1 MKKVLILLAVLLI
14 AAAGWLILR
23 DLSSGDDASAT
34 DPAASTAPDVE
45 QATEAA
51 GDTPAAAPE
60 RVPGAS
66 LLWRRLP
73 AGDNLLWHFARD
85 GAPFSLTAQAAGPEW
100 AAVAHAPGG
109 WGEGDLVAW
118 RNDETGE
125 VRLWQLLGE
134 GEPRSVA
141 LPPAGE
147 GWRIAALADADGD
160 GDADLVWVRPGAGVA
175 VWTLQDGAVDAQG
188 VVGDTGAGWRLA
200 EVADFDADG
209 RADLFWRRE
218 DGSAAALWS
227 LDGLAAPATRGMA
240 DAGAE
245 WRLLTAAALDD
256 ARGADLLWQDAAG
269 NLVGWSGA
277 DPARSFRLTRAA
289 SAGWTLVGAFDTN
302 GDGRAELLWRRD
314 ADGTMGAW
322 SLGADGEATDLPLP
336 PVDAA
341 WQPVARALARP

>member
-1 MKKVLILLAVLLI
+1 MKKVLILLVAALI
-14 AAAGWLILR
+14 AGAGWLILR
-23 DLSSGDDASAT
+23 DLRSGDAAT
-34 DPAASTAPDVE
+34 AAADGAGPTVEQTADPAS
-45 QATEAA
+45 
-51 GDTPAAAPE
+51 DTTAAAPE

-73 AGDNLLWHFARD
+73 AGDNLLWHFGRD
-85 GAPFSLTAQAAGPEW
+85 GAPFSLAAQAAGPEW
-100 AAVAHAPGG
+100 VAVAHAPGG
-109 WGEGDLVAW
+109 WGEGDVVAW
-118 RNDETGE
+118 RNDATGE
-125 VRLWQLLGE
+125 LRLWQLLGE

-141 LPPAGE
+141 LPPADE
-147 GWRIAALADADGD
+147 GWRLAALADADGD

-175 VWTLQDGAVDAQG
+175 VWTLQDGAVDAQA

-218 DGSAAALWS
+218 DGTAAAVWS
-227 LDGLAAPATRGMA
+227 LDGRAAPIARGMA

-245 WRLLTAAALDD
+245 WRLLAAAALDD

-277 DPARSFRLTRAA
+277 DSARSFRLARAA
-289 SAGWTLVGAFDTN
+289 SEGWTLVGTLDTT

-322 SLGADGEATDLPLP
+322 SLGAEGEVTDLSLP
-336 PVDAA
+336 PVDTG
-341 WQPVARALARP
+341 WQPVPRALARP